1 MLSPVHATR
10 REKLLCLRPRNS
22 LHKLAGP
29 VEKTGT
35 VADDAPIARHGG
47 AAPEGEGIV
56 NLMMAACTSFS
67 AVAAPRLVH
76 CRSGNK
82 VVSMT
87 HTEFFAKDNSKSAN
101 PGLRTPDRRPT
112 MYIMYASSDEFHTRS
127 YSWNC
132 QA

>member
-1 MLSPVHATR
+1 
-10 REKLLCLRPRNS
+10 
-22 LHKLAGP
+22 
-29 VEKTGT
+29 
-35 VADDAPIARHGG
+35 
-47 AAPEGEGIV
+47 
-56 NLMMAACTSFS
+56 
-67 AVAAPRLVH
+67 
-76 CRSGNK
+76 
-82 VVSMT
+82 MT